1 MPITPP
7 CGHWGEGFLREP
19 RSDDRRRQAARKHD
33 MGEVS
38 MKFAA
43 RTAISFKAAMYL
55 GVAALA
61 VGMTSPAQAQAA
73 EAKQLDIPAQAL
85 ADTLTQTGRQ
95 TGSAGGF
102 RPGDGRGRRERRR

>member
-73 EAKQLDIPAQAL
+73 EAKQLDIPAQDRKSTRLNSSPSCASRMATSAL
-85 ADTLTQTGRQ
+85 
-95 TGSAGGF
+95 
-102 RPGDGRGRRERRR
+102 

>member
-73 EAKQLDIPAQAL
+73 EAK
-85 ADTLTQTGRQ
+85 R
-95 TGSAGGF
+95 SE
-102 RPGDGRGRRERRR
+102 ERRVGKECVGTCRSRWSPYQ